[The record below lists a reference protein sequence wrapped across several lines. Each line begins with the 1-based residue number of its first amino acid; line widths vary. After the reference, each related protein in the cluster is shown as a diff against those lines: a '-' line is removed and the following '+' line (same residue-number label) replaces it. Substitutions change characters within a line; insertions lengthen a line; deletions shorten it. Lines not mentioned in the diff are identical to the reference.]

1 MVKDLIKETE
11 NHMKMTIEATK
22 KEFQS
27 IRTGRANAGVL
38 DRVQVEYYGN
48 LSPLNQVASVTIP
61 DPRTIVIQ
69 PWDKS
74 LLATIE
80 KAILKADL
88 GMNPVND
95 GTVIRLPVPQLTE
108 ERRKDLVRVVR
119 KEAEEKRV
127 VIRNL
132 RRDANDKIKNEFCTK
147 NNIPLIRIPYISTD
161 IKADLAK
168 ALQSMKIPSQACPEI
183 GRAHV

>member
-22 KEFQS
+22 KEFQT
-27 IRTGRANAGVL
+27 IRTGRASAGLL
-38 DRVQVEYYGN
+38 DRVVVEYYGN
-48 LSPLNQVASVTIP
+48 PSPLNQVASITVP

-69 PWDKS
+69 PWDKT
-74 LLATIE
+74 LLAAIE

-88 GMNPVND
+88 GLNPVND

-108 ERRKDLVRVVR
+108 ERRKELVKVAR

-132 RRDANDKIKNEFCTK
+132 RRDANDKIKSLEKGGKITEDESK
-147 NNIPLIRIPYISTD
+147 KGLDEIQKLTDKYIAEID
-161 IKADLAK
+161 KLLAQK
-168 ALQSMKIPSQACPEI
+168 EKEI
-183 GRAHV
+183 LEV

>member
-11 NHMKMTIEATK
+11 NHMKMAIEATK
-22 KEFQS
+22 KGFQTV
-27 IRTGRANAGVL
+27 RTGRANAGVL
-38 DRVQVEYYGN
+38 DRVVVDYYGN
-48 LSPLNQVASVTIP
+48 PSPLNQVASVTIP

-69 PWDKS
+69 PWDKT

-88 GMNPVND
+88 GLNPVND

-108 ERRKDLVRVVR
+108 DRRKELVKVVR
-119 KEAEEKRV
+119 KEAEEKRI

-132 RRDANDKIKNEFCTK
+132 RRDVNEKIKAFEKSSKVTEDESK
-147 NNIPLIRIPYISTD
+147 KGLDETQKLTD
-161 IKADLAK
+161 KCIEEIDKLLAQK
-168 ALQSMKIPSQACPEI
+168 EKEI
-183 GRAHV
+183 LEV

>member
-1 MVKDLIKETE
+1 MVKDLLKETE

-38 DRVQVEYYGN
+38 DRVLVEYYGN
-48 LSPLNQVASVTIP
+48 PSPLNQVASVTVP
-61 DPRTIVIQ
+61 DSRTIVIQ

-88 GMNPVND
+88 GLNPVND
-95 GTVIRLPVPQLTE
+95 GSLIRLPVPQLTE
-108 ERRKDLVRVVR
+108 ERRKDLVKVAR

-127 VIRNL
+127 AIRNL
-132 RRDANDKIKNEFCTK
+132 RREVNDKIKGLEKGGKVTEDESK
-147 NNIPLIRIPYISTD
+147 KGLDETQKLTDKYIT
-161 IKADLAK
+161 
-168 ALQSMKIPSQACPEI
+168 EI
-183 GRAHV
+183 DKLLTQKEKEILEV

>member
-22 KEFQS
+22 KEFQT
-27 IRTGRANAGVL
+27 IRTGRASAGLL
-38 DRVQVEYYGN
+38 DRVVVEYYGN
-48 LSPLNQVASVTIP
+48 PSPLNQVASITVP

-69 PWDKS
+69 PWDKT
-74 LLATIE
+74 LLASIE

-88 GMNPVND
+88 GLNPVND

-108 ERRKDLVRVVR
+108 ERRKELVKVAR

-132 RRDANDKIKNEFCTK
+132 RRDANDKIKSMEKGGKITEDESK
-147 NNIPLIRIPYISTD
+147 KGLDETQKLTDKYIAEID
-161 IKADLAK
+161 KLLAQK
-168 ALQSMKIPSQACPEI
+168 EKEI
-183 GRAHV
+183 LEV

>member
-22 KEFQS
+22 KEFHT
-27 IRTGRANAGVL
+27 IRTGRASAGVL
-38 DRVQVEYYGN
+38 DRVAVDYYGN
-48 LSPLNQVASVTIP
+48 PSPLNQVASVTIP

-74 LLATIE
+74 LLAAIE

-108 ERRKDLVRVVR
+108 ERRKELVKVVR
-119 KEAEEKRV
+119 KEAEERRI

-132 RRDANDKIKNEFCTK
+132 RRDANDKIKALEKGGKATEDESK
-147 NNIPLIRIPYISTD
+147 KGLDETQKLTDKYIMEID
-161 IKADLAK
+161 KLLAQK
-168 ALQSMKIPSQACPEI
+168 EKEI
-183 GRAHV
+183 LEV

>member
-1 MVKDLIKETE
+1 MVKDLLKETE

-27 IRTGRANAGVL
+27 VRTGRANAGVL

-48 LSPLNQVASVTIP
+48 PSPLNQVASVTIP

-95 GTVIRLPVPQLTE
+95 GSVIRLPVPQLTE
-108 ERRKDLVRVVR
+108 ERRKDLVKVVR

-132 RRDANDKIKNEFCTK
+132 RRDTNDKIKNLEKSGKVTEDESK
-147 NNIPLIRIPYISTD
+147 KGLDETQKLTDKYIAEID
-161 IKADLAK
+161 KLLAQK
-168 ALQSMKIPSQACPEI
+168 EKEI
-183 GRAHV
+183 LEV

>member
-1 MVKDLIKETE
+1 MVKDLLKETE

-48 LSPLNQVASVTIP
+48 PSPLNQVASVTTP

-108 ERRKDLVRVVR
+108 ERRKDLVKVVR

-132 RRDANDKIKNEFCTK
+132 RRDANDKIKNLEKSSKVTEDESK
-147 NNIPLIRIPYISTD
+147 KGLDETQKLTDKYIAEID
-161 IKADLAK
+161 KLLAQK
-168 ALQSMKIPSQACPEI
+168 EKEI
-183 GRAHV
+183 LEV

>member
-22 KEFQS
+22 KEFQT
-27 IRTGRANAGVL
+27 IRTGRASAGLL
-38 DRVQVEYYGN
+38 DRVVVEYYGN
-48 LSPLNQVASVTIP
+48 PSPLNQVASITVP

-69 PWDKS
+69 PWDKT
-74 LLATIE
+74 LLAAIE

-88 GMNPVND
+88 GLNPVND

-108 ERRKDLVRVVR
+108 ERRKELVKVVR
-119 KEAEEKRV
+119 KEAEEKRI

-132 RRDANDKIKNEFCTK
+132 RRDANDKIKSLEKGGKITEDESK
-147 NNIPLIRIPYISTD
+147 KGLDETQKLTDKYIAEID
-161 IKADLAK
+161 KLLAQK
-168 ALQSMKIPSQACPEI
+168 EKEI
-183 GRAHV
+183 LEV